1 MASDELPYVKLFWL
15 DKSRSQRILW
25 LLQELKL
32 PYELEIFH
40 RDKKTMFAPPELQ
53 KVHPLGKSPVIQ
65 IRAAGA
71 AEDADPITLA
81 ESGFITQYLAE
92 NVPEGKRLVPQR
104 WKEGM
109 EGKIG
114 GETEAWMR
122 YQYYLHYCEGTLMPP
137 LVMALVV
144 SALKSPQ
151 VPFFIR
157 PISTILANRIFSA
170 FIFPNT
176 RLNLTMIEGHLATS
190 GGKYIC
196 GPQLTAADI
205 LLSFPLIAAKD
216 ELDKFGSF
224 ENGSWKSEFPKIAE
238 CASQLRSVPA
248 SAKQLGAVASYSTT
262 AEIPDTRRTR
272 AASYSANA
280 SREPK
285 LRPSG
290 PRTGANAFRYKQKS
304 DQDPALALFKDIVS
318 SADGEATSNTEDVS
332 APMPVLNEL
341 EIVARLKEVMSNRVD
356 PEERYMLFRDE
367 IWPSIQGLE
376 GPMPKHVYTGVKIL
390 LGNECS
396 HMLKNGL
403 YKNSLDIA
411 EKYRALGDFSPSLR
425 NDLILNMC
433 ARTTEHKN
441 GSLERT
447 ELREEILKMWQHVS
461 QLKRLSET
469 NEEVRFA
476 LPSVTEVLKDAEY
489 SNGPE
494 PVRTGAQASRALASI
509 FLQLPPRQAL
519 EVVPSLLATL
529 AVASD
534 KRYSG
539 SAYKTQLA
547 PLLLLVRAVLS
558 KYKVRQADI
567 DTIVSKSSSISPQRL
582 AMLKEYVKNQWQFAN
597 NMITGE
603 SHPWVK
609 FLSQDEDHGAKIT
622 LNNFHK
628 QLRTAYRARNK
639 GAIGSVW
646 DAMLSAVRDDSSVKA
661 QLAQDR
667 EFLDFW
673 IFVWCAIPRPPRVQ
687 EMLDLMHSL
696 GVEPTVRTYTSMM
709 HGWKMCKDIAKIE
722 ALWSQLV
729 KSGMK
734 LDAVIWTERVSAL
747 IELGQHQKGLQA
759 LAELVGNWQRAVRHG
774 RQAQAVEPTI
784 EAVNA
789 AFKSLLNADP
799 KAAHELLAWAGKQGL
814 EPNTRTY
821 NILIRETIRM
831 GHHEDVGELLRSMQ
845 REGIEPDSA
854 TFTILLEAVI
864 GRMDD
869 ASAEEQV
876 AAIKAVFGD
885 IEEAGLKPNLET
897 YGKMLYALDGLPNCS
912 DDVISALQQH
922 MRSNGF
928 GSVLTPHMIT
938 ILIERALRHDPP
950 DINRVRSLLKENNL
964 TKVSTGDQTLW
975 ERVMTAHA
983 IGGDVQEAMSIFD
996 DLAQSGRPVTSLSC
1010 LKELMQALLDVG
1022 DMESAK
1028 KVVDVV
1034 LKHKLH
1040 DGESKIAN
1048 ERYWRHHFW
1057 YLAQQ
1062 NGLIDRQKLTQYA
1075 RL

>member
-1 MASDELPYVKLFWL
+1 MYASRTVC
-15 DKSRSQRILW
+15 SRCS
-25 LLQELKL
+25 
-32 PYELEIFH
+32 
-40 RDKKTMFAPPELQ
+40 
-53 KVHPLGKSPVIQ
+53 
-65 IRAAGA
+65 
-71 AEDADPITLA
+71 
-81 ESGFITQYLAE
+81 
-92 NVPEGKRLVPQR
+92 
-104 WKEGM
+104 
-109 EGKIG
+109 
-114 GETEAWMR
+114 
-122 YQYYLHYCEGTLMPP
+122 
-137 LVMALVV
+137 
-144 SALKSPQ
+144 
-151 VPFFIR
+151 
-157 PISTILANRIFSA
+157 
-170 FIFPNT
+170 
-176 RLNLTMIEGHLATS
+176 
-190 GGKYIC
+190 
-196 GPQLTAADI
+196 
-205 LLSFPLIAAKD
+205 
-216 ELDKFGSF
+216 
-224 ENGSWKSEFPKIAE
+224 
-238 CASQLRSVPA
+238 SQLRSVPA
-248 SAKQLGAVASYSTT
+248 SAKRLGAVASYSTT
-262 AEIPDTRRTR
+262 SEIPDTGRTR
-272 AASYSANA
+272 TASHSANP

-285 LRPSG
+285 SRHSG
-290 PRTGANAFRYKQKS
+290 PGRGVNAFRHKQKS

-318 SADGEATSNTEDVS
+318 SADVEASSNTEAVS

-341 EIVARLKEVMSNRVD
+341 EIVARLNEVMSKRVD
-356 PEERYMLFRDE
+356 PEARYMIFRDE

-390 LGNECS
+390 LGNECAY
-396 HMLKNGL
+396 MLQNGL
-403 YKNSLDIA
+403 YKNSFDIA
-411 EKYRALGDFSPSLR
+411 EKYGALGDYSMSLR

-433 ARTTEHKN
+433 ARATQHKN

-447 ELREEILKMWQHVS
+447 ELREEILKMWQHIS
-461 QLKRLSET
+461 QLKRLSEV
-469 NEEVRFA
+469 NKEVRFA
-476 LPSVTEVLKDAEY
+476 LPSLSEVLKDAEY

-494 PVRTGAQASRALASI
+494 PVRTGTQASRALASM

-519 EVVPSLLATL
+519 DVIPSLLATL
-529 AVASD
+529 AIASD

-558 KYKVRQADI
+558 KYIIKQADM
-567 DTIVSKSSSISPQRL
+567 DTITSKSSSIHPQRL
-582 AMLKEYVKNQWQFAN
+582 AILKEYVKNQWPFAM

-609 FLSQDEDHGAKIT
+609 VSSQGEDQGAKNT

-639 GAIGSVW
+639 GAIGSIW
-646 DAMLSAVRDDSSVKA
+646 DAMLSSLRDNPSVKA

-673 IFVWCAIPRPPRVQ
+673 IFVWCAIPRPPRAQ
-687 EMLDLMHSL
+687 ETLDLMNSL

-747 IELGQHQKGLQA
+747 IELGQHQKGLEA
-759 LAELVGNWQRAVRHG
+759 LAELVENWQRAVKQG

-789 AFKSLLNADP
+789 ALKSLLNADP

-814 EPNTRTY
+814 SPNTRTY

-831 GHHEDVGELLRSMQ
+831 GHHEDVNELLRSMQ
-845 REGIEPDSA
+845 REDIEPDSA

-864 GRMDD
+864 GRMED

-876 AAIKAVFGD
+876 AAIKAVFSD
-885 IEEAGLKPNLET
+885 IEQAGLKPNLET

-912 DDVISALQQH
+912 DDVIAALQQH

-950 DINRVRSLLKENNL
+950 DINRIRSLLKENNL

-983 IGGDVQEAMSIFD
+983 IAGDVREAMSIFD
-996 DLAQSGRPVTSLSC
+996 DLAQSSRPVTSLSC
-1010 LKELMQALLDVG
+1010 LKELMQALLEAG
-1022 DMESAK
+1022 DMDSAK
-1028 KVVDVV
+1028 RVVDVV

-1040 DGESKIAN
+1040 DRESKSAN

-1057 YLAQQ
+1057 YLAQH
-1062 NGLIDRQKLTQYA
+1062 NGLIDRQKLRQYA
-1075 RL
+1075 RS